1 MVDCIFCKIVNKE
14 IPSQILYEDEDVIAF
29 KDINPVAPVHLLVI
43 PKQHL
48 KDLNAITQVNEPL
61 LGHIL
66 AVTQKLATESGIAE
80 SGFRVV
86 TNIGVDG
93 GQMVEHLHFHMIGGQ
108 LLSKIG

>member
-1 MVDCIFCKIVNKE
+1 MADCIFCKIVNKE
-14 IPSQILYEDEDVIAF
+14 IPSQIVYEDEDVIAF
-29 KDINPVAPVHLLVI
+29 KDIYPVAPIHLLVI

-48 KDLNAITQVNEPL
+48 KDLHATTQVNERL

-66 AVTQKLATESGIAE
+66 GVTQKLATESGVAE
-80 SGFRVV
+80 SGYRVV